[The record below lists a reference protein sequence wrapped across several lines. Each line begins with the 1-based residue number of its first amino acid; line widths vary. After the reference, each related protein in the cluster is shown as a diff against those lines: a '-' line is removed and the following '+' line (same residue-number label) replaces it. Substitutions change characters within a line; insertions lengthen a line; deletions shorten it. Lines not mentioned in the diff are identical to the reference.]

1 MKEILIQK
9 NVWGLFFKTTAAGEF
24 CATHAILVEMMTV
37 GVHSSFNEYI
47 KPPIQARPTSPGFFL
62 EPSPIPWK
70 GATSYSPIYERLSM
84 LYAAAHFQELAIQ
97 VLILLVRFSLDSFWL
112 SLCPSFSV
120 RCFFSAG
127 PSAAAVKELGLL
139 YYQLAPSYMFRWLRG

>member
-1 MKEILIQK
+1 
-9 NVWGLFFKTTAAGEF
+9 
-24 CATHAILVEMMTV
+24 
-37 GVHSSFNEYI
+37 
-47 KPPIQARPTSPGFFL
+47 
-62 EPSPIPWK
+62 
-70 GATSYSPIYERLSM
+70 M